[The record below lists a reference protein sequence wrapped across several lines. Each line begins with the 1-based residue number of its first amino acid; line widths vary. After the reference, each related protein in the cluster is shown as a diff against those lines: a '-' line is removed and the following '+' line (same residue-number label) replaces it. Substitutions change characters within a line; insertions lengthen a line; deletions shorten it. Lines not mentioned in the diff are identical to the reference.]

1 MKRVLITGISGGI
14 GKSVVLKFLE
24 NGYSVVGIGKN
35 RPDFENKNLV
45 FIENDFENFV
55 PFEIDGMLDAVV
67 LNSGI
72 TIYKKLSQ
80 CGLADFEKIFK
91 VNLFGNIL
99 SLKCVLKNLREN
111 AVVSFVSSIAA
122 LKENTFENWG
132 LYSSSKVAAEK
143 MLEVFAKEEGFKL
156 LILNIGR
163 VNTKLWE
170 KVSGSEKNLPKLSP
184 DYVADF
190 IFSET
195 VKLSMAKSPVVER
208 ITVE

>member
-1 MKRVLITGISGGI
+1 MKRVLITGVSRGI
-14 GKSVVLKFLE
+14 GKSLALKFLE
-24 NGYSVVGIGKN
+24 NGCSVVGIGKN

-72 TIYKKLSQ
+72 TVYKKLSR

-99 SLKCVLKNLREN
+99 LLKCVLKNLRES

-143 MLEVFAKEEGFKL
+143 MLEIFAKEEGFKL

-170 KVSGSEKNLPKLSP
+170 KVSGSEKKLPKLSP